1 MLVITD
7 QNLVCLYQAM
17 RLGRAGRGRWPGGD
31 MVWDTMGGCQVARTC
46 HQGEQNQARST
57 LILDYN
63 VQKISI
69 ERELLSACVLFV
81 IYVPSLLRDSESA
94 ETQPQPN
101 LTQSQQQ

>member
-1 MLVITD
+1 
-7 QNLVCLYQAM
+7 M
-17 RLGRAGRGRWPGGD
+17 RLGGAGGRAGT
-31 MVWDTMGGCQVARTC
+31 WDTMGGCQVARTC

-63 VQKISI
+63 AQKISI
-69 ERELLSACVLFV
+69 ERELLSTCVLFV